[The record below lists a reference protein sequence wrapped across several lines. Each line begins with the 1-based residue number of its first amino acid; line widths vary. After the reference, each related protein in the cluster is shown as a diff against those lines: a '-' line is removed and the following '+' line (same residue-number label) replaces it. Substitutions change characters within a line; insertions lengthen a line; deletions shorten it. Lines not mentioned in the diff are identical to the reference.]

1 MTEYQKLN
9 RRLQEAVILNS
20 PDILTPKK
28 CNITEIN
35 AEDETVSVEVQIGGL
50 ITLTGLSYY
59 GTPKVDDEAILI
71 PVYND
76 YNHSIILCH
85 EKETYTKSEIDEL
98 LKNHEHHISQ
108 IYTIVETNIVEE

>member
-9 RRLQEAVILNS
+9 RRLQETVLLNS

-28 CNITEIN
+28 CTIKQILDDKV
-35 AEDETVSVEVQIGGL
+35 AVDVQIGGL
-50 ITLTGLSYY
+50 ITLTGMDYY
-59 GTPKVDDEAILI
+59 GHPQVGDEAILI

-76 YNHSIILCH
+76 YNHSIVLCR
-85 EKETYTKSEIDEL
+85 EKETYTKEEIDQL
-98 LKNHEHHISQ
+98 LQNHEHHISQ

>member
-9 RRLQEAVILNS
+9 RRLQETVILNS
-20 PDILTPKK
+20 PDVLTPKK
-28 CNITEIN
+28 CNITSIDNE
-35 AEDETVSVEVQIGGL
+35 EETVSVEVQIGEL

-59 GTPKVDDEAILI
+59 GTPVIGDEAILI

>member
-9 RRLQEAVILNS
+9 RRLQETVILNS
-20 PDILTPKK
+20 PDVLTPKK
-28 CNITEIN
+28 CNITSIDNE
-35 AEDETVSVEVQIGGL
+35 EETVSVEVQIGEL

-59 GTPKVDDEAILI
+59 GTPVIGDEAILI

-98 LKNHEHHISQ
+98 LKNHEHNISQ

>member
-9 RRLQEAVILNS
+9 RRLQETVLLNS

-28 CNITEIN
+28 CTITGITTEGV
-35 AEDETVSVEVQIGGL
+35 DVEVQIGGL
-50 ITLTGLSYY
+50 ITLTGLDHY
-59 GTPKVDDEAILI
+59 GTPAIGDEAILI

-76 YNHSIILCH
+76 YNHSIILCR
-85 EKETYTKSEIDEL
+85 EKETYTKEEINQL

>member
-9 RRLQEAVILNS
+9 RRLQETVILNS
-20 PDILTPKK
+20 PDVLTPKK
-28 CNITEIN
+28 CNITSIDNE
-35 AEDETVSVEVQIGGL
+35 EETVSVEVKIGEL

-59 GTPKVDDEAILI
+59 GTPVIGDEAILI

>member
-9 RRLQEAVILNS
+9 RRLQETVILNS
-20 PDILTPKK
+20 PDVLTPKK
-28 CNITEIN
+28 CNITSIDNE
-35 AEDETVSVEVQIGGL
+35 EETVSVEVQIGGL

-59 GTPKVDDEAILI
+59 GTPVIGDEAILI

>member
-9 RRLQEAVILNS
+9 RRLQETVLRNS

-28 CNITEIN
+28 CTITQIDTEK
-35 AEDETVSVEVQIGGL
+35 ETVSVDVQIGGL
-50 ITLTGLSYY
+50 ITLSGLSYY
-59 GTPKVDDEAILI
+59 GTPIIGDEALLI

-76 YNHSIILCH
+76 YNHSIIICR
-85 EKETYTKSEIDEL
+85 EKETYTKEEIDQL

-108 IYTIVETNIVEE
+108 IYTMVETNIVEE